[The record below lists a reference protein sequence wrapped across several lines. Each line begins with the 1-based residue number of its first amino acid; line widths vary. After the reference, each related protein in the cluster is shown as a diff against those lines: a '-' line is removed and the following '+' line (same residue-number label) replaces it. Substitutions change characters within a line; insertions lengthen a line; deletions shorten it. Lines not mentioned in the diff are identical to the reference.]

1 MKRIFY
7 CLMSFW
13 ILCTSFCPAEVAV
26 GSVLDWQTL
35 ETEHFTI
42 LYTDADSVLAESLKA
57 DWGSFL
63 DNRFEDFQIL
73 FDINSASP
81 MMLRIYPDFR
91 SFDSLNVIYPSLSDS
106 VMITHVG
113 EREMAL
119 FADRIA
125 KAPDTWQ
132 NQGQRLLY
140 AELCVLFAKTISKN
154 RAPEGLLAAAGLYVR
169 GPIFY
174 HFDGLDAGAVEG
186 VSLLSILEDPEVLL
200 SPDRLTIAASIF
212 AYMVDTRG
220 WDQVVGLF
228 QAFSET
234 GSVEIALVMQF
245 QMDVS
250 DLERQWRIYWP
261 LFLTERHRIN
271 FFHNYDLARYI
282 ILMDA
287 GAYQDAVIGL
297 ERAVFYL
304 SHLDQPTALE
314 EANRLLA
321 IAQTGQS
328 AGVLL
333 LDARASVLAG
343 DYVEAKAL
351 LSEADALY
359 ASLGDDHQ
367 RDSIEALQAHVDQ
380 VLSLRTELDE
390 MMVEDP
396 GWFAGL
402 AHRIARLESVAEAL
416 EDLGDVEGQARA
428 ANLRESYLDLRW
440 NRQLLLITAVGVI
453 AALASGLLFFLNR
466 RRKRSESDL

>member
-1 MKRIFY
+1 
-7 CLMSFW
+7 MSLW
-13 ILCTSFCPAEVAV
+13 VLCTSFWPAEAVV
-26 GSVLDWQTL
+26 GSALDWQTL

-42 LYTDADSVLAESLKA
+42 LYTNADSDLAESLKA

-63 DNRFEDFQIL
+63 DARYEGFQTL
-73 FDINSASP
+73 FDLNSASP
-81 MMLRIYPDFR
+81 MLVRIYPDFR
-91 SFDSLNVIYPSLSDS
+91 SFESLNVIYPSLSDS
-106 VMITHVG
+106 VMISHVG

-125 KAPDTWQ
+125 KDPATWQ
-132 NQGQRLLY
+132 DQGQRLLY
-140 AELCVLFAKTISKN
+140 AELCVLFAKTTSKN
-154 RAPEGLLAAAGLYVR
+154 RAPEGLLAAVGLYAR
-169 GPIFY
+169 GAIFY
-174 HFDGLDAGAVEG
+174 QFDGLDAGAVED

-200 SPDRLTIAASIF
+200 SGDRLTIAASIF
-212 AYMVDTRG
+212 AYLVDTQG

-228 QAFSET
+228 QAFPET
-234 GSVEIALVMQF
+234 GSVERALVMQF

-287 GAYQDAVIGL
+287 GAYRDAVIGL

-314 EANRLLA
+314 EANHLLA
-321 IAQTGQS
+321 TAQTGQS
-328 AGVLL
+328 ASVLL

-343 DYVEAKAL
+343 DYVIAKAL
-351 LSEADALY
+351 LSEAEALY
-359 ASLGDDHQ
+359 ASLDDDHQ

-380 VLSLRTELDE
+380 VFSLRTELDE
-390 MMVEDP
+390 MAAEDP
-396 GWFAGL
+396 GWFAGI
-402 AHRIARLESVAEAL
+402 AQRIAQLESVAEVL
-416 EDLGDVEGQARA
+416 GDLGDVEGQARA
-428 ANLRESYLDLRW
+428 ANLRESYLDLRRS
-440 NRQLLLITAVGVI
+440 RQLLMITAVGVI